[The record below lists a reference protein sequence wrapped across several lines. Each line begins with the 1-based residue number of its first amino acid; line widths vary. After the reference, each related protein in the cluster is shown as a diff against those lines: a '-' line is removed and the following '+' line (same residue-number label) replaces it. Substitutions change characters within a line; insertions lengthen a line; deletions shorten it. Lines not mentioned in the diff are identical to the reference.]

1 VGLTAARSEARV
13 VEQKRLTKGRAAL
26 LLVLSALGAVVSAT
40 VLHGWYVYLGFGIV
54 AIGLFIGFTRWN
66 RKY

>member
-1 VGLTAARSEARV
+1 VDITAARSEARV
-13 VEQKRLTKGRAAL
+13 LEQKRLTRGRAAL

-40 VLHGWYVYLGFGIV
+40 ALNGWHVYVGFAIV